1 MKDFLFGIIFIA
13 LGIGVWLMA
22 REFPVVP
29 GMQYG
34 ADFFPTLIAIGMAVG
49 GLLLAISGARQALA
63 ASAEGRAPRAPLPSF
78 AVILPVLLVL
88 AYIYLSETL
97 GAATMMLLIMLVLL
111 LQRGVRVLPALT
123 ISVTATAVIS
133 LSFGHLLKV
142 PLPIGPLG
150 F

>member
-13 LGIGVWLMA
+13 LGIAVWLMA

-34 ADFFPTLIAIGMAVG
+34 ADFFPSLIALGMAAG
-49 GLLLAISGARQALA
+49 GLLLAIGGARQLLASGLTSGALQ
-63 ASAEGRAPRAPLPSF
+63 LPSL
-78 AVILPVLLVL
+78 AVVLPVLLVL
-88 AYIYLSETL
+88 AYIYLSEIL